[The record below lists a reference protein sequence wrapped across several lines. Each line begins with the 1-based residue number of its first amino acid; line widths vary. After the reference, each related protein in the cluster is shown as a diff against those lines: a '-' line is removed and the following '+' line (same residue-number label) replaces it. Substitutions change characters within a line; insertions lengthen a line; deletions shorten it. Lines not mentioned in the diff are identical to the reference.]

1 MELGDGGSS
10 LSTLGFTLQTK
21 KLQYPPHKLKIPCK
35 HTNKEGQELCA
46 CQEARN
52 IYGGTVHYMHMHCKK
67 HETVRLGCDNFPKEK
82 INEMGEEPERLNGG
96 TVIDIHEA
104 KTIIM
109 WQG

>member
-1 MELGDGGSS
+1 
-10 LSTLGFTLQTK
+10 
-21 KLQYPPHKLKIPCK
+21 LQYPHQLKIPCK

-52 IYGGTVHYMHMHCKK
+52 IYVGTVHNKHWKKHSMHWKK
-67 HETVRLGCDNFPKEK
+67 HETVRLGCDNFPQEK
-82 INEMGEEPERLNGG
+82 IKEMGERLERLSSGG
-96 TVIDIHEA
+96 TVIDIHET